1 MPELRGEQDEGLP
14 KHRQVIG
21 HVPGEDDGVVRVL
34 GVAQTP
40 HPLHVL
46 LEVGV
51 NIAHDEHSG
60 HHGRRCGFVLGG
72 ALSLRGRRA
81 LSGVLPSGV
90 RAAEASSSAW
100 LRRTRIYPCASRCAR
115 GCRQASLH
123 GEGRPGRRGGA
134 ATLCRNLGN
143 SDFIT
148 DFRKICS
155 GSRSQ
160 RRRPAALGGGS
171 KRCRRASP
179 RDHGRQTSQTG
190 DAVVELAP
198 RGGNDAWPFAPR
210 RRAPVTIRA
219 MSRRGTPGL
228 TWGPRATDGAPTGSL
243 RPRRRP
249 RLCPRST
256 HRNLGS
262 KSTRSP
268 RRRAGQRWQP
278 RASSPR

>member
-1 MPELRGEQDEGLP
+1 MRFRPRGRAQPVRATCSLGRVAFGRARGRGEFERVAAAHEDLSVCVPMCSRLP
-14 KHRQVIG
+14 
-21 HVPGEDDGVVRVL
+21 PGEL
-34 GVAQTP
+34 AW
-40 HPLHVL
+40 
-46 LEVGV
+46 
-51 NIAHDEHSG
+51 
-60 HHGRRCGFVLGG
+60 GRAPGET
-72 ALSLRGRRA
+72 RGRGNA
-81 LSGVLPSGV
+81 MPLP
-90 RAAEASSSAW
+90 W
-100 LRRTRIYPCASRCAR
+100 KLR
-115 GCRQASLH
+115 LH
-123 GEGRPGRRGGA
+123 HRF
-134 ATLCRNLGN
+134 
-143 SDFIT
+143 S
-148 DFRKICS
+148 KICS

-160 RRRPAALGGGS
+160 RRRPAALGVGS

-190 DAVVELAP
+190 DAVVEPAP

-219 MSRRGTPGL
+219 MSRGTPGL

-256 HRNLGS
+256 HRNPGS